1 MTTIGE
7 TAQSTSRI
15 RTGTV
20 PVESKLETP
29 SPACVVSL
37 ESILCTEEL
46 LNRPWRPPDYE
57 KENSALAALVCALTD
72 SPQTILQTLA
82 DKVLE
87 LLHADSAGL
96 SLLTKDEKR
105 FYWAAIAGAW
115 SPHIGGGT
123 PRDFGPCGDVLDHN
137 IPMLFTHWQRR
148 YPYLQTAIPRA
159 EEGLLAPFYVNGKAV
174 GTIWAIA
181 HSNCR
186 KFDAEDL
193 RLLESMGRFASA
205 AYQAVES
212 TEDLRLEIA
221 ARETAET
228 ALRELANGLEG
239 KIRRLVDSNI
249 IGIFMWCADGRITDA
264 NEAYLRIIGCDR
276 GDLVAGRLSW
286 RDLTP
291 PEWRSADDRRAAQ
304 LEAGGTAQPYEKE
317 YLRSDGSRVP
327 VLVGATAFE
336 GTPHEG
342 VGFVLDLTDRK
353 RVERAYTQVQT
364 ELAHANRVA
373 TMGHL
378 TASIAHEIN
387 QPIGAAITYAN
398 AALNW
403 LGRQSP
409 NLEEV
414 RRALGLIV
422 EADIRAGDVIDRIR
436 ALVKKAPARKDRVE
450 INEAILEIVELTR
463 REMVKNA
470 ISMHMQLAES
480 LPAVQ
485 GDRVQL
491 QQVILNLLINAIDAM
506 SEMSEGPRELLISTQ
521 STELEGVLLAVCD
534 TGPGLAPESADRL
547 FESFYT
553 TKPGGL
559 GMGLSICRSI
569 IEAHQGRLWAT
580 ANIPRGAVF
589 QFTLP
594 TVSYAAQ
601 SNDWNCTCAALTPKV
616 ELDDP
621 GSCRAAAHCL
631 GSECRSRSAGSSC
644 LPPAVPR
651 SLSP

>member
-20 PVESKLETP
+20 PVESKLATP

-205 AYQAVES
+205 AYQAAES

>member
-72 SPQTILQTLA
+72 SPQTILQTVA

-205 AYQAVES
+205 AYQAAES